1 MAEKAI
7 LVIDSDTETA
17 QSIVLALESRDFLVF
32 IASTGDFGI
41 TMAKRIRPVLIFVN
55 PAISGASG
63 LEICRTI
70 HEMEV
75 LRNVPIVAISP
86 FEGEM
91 DQRYRSEYGIVA
103 SLKKPFT
110 PEELVAKTMD
120 VLSAEPPA
128 EGQAVEE
135 ETVERPVS
143 EEEAAV
149 QSTAPDKGTGKGD
162 RVVVRLKEKK
172 EGREQEGTVQTA
184 QTQGEPAPE
193 SPEEP
198 PRPDEMAIEEETDF
212 PPRKM
217 ARPVRLAPVL
227 IAAAIIFLGVAGVA
241 LFKTGLIPGTAPQK
255 KVTARPSL
263 PALPQV
269 PVTPKAPEQAPLKE
283 VQPPAGITPPA
294 AVKHPP
300 VQTAVKR
307 PDAKALYS
315 VQIGA
320 FRDEK
325 NAEALL
331 KQFKEKGYDAF
342 VQSIPGERE
351 MLHRVLIGKFED
363 RKEAWRLAS
372 EIRSKE
378 NISTTVAG
386 D

>member
-32 IASTGDFGI
+32 MASTGDFGV
-41 TMAKRIRPVLIFVN
+41 TMAKRIRPILIFVN

-63 LEICRTI
+63 LDICRTI
-70 HEMEV
+70 HEMGA

-110 PEELVAKTMD
+110 PEELIAKTMD
-120 VLSAEPPA
+120 VLSAGPSA
-128 EGQAVEE
+128 GGQVAEE
-135 ETVERPVS
+135 EAEERPVS
-143 EEEAAV
+143 GEEAAA
-149 QSTAPDKGTGKGD
+149 QSGAPDKETGKGG

-172 EGREQEGTVQTA
+172 EDREQDGIVQA
-184 QTQGEPAPE
+184 EQAPREPAPE

-198 PRPDEMAIEEETDF
+198 SRQDEIVAEEEADF
-212 PPRKM
+212 PVRK
-217 ARPVRLAPVL
+217 RTRSVRLAPVL
-227 IAAAIIFLGVAGVA
+227 IAAAIIFLGIAGAA

-255 KVTARPSL
+255 KMTARSSL
-263 PALPQV
+263 PAPPQV
-269 PVTPKAPEQAPLKE
+269 PVTPKAPEQAPLRE
-283 VQPPAGITPPA
+283 ALPPAGITPPA
-294 AVKHPP
+294 AVRHPT

-307 PDAKALYS
+307 SDAKALYS
-315 VQIGA
+315 VQVGA
-320 FRDEK
+320 FKDER

-342 VQSIPGERE
+342 VQSIPRERE

-378 NISTTVAG
+378 NISATVAG
-386 D
+386 N